1 MNISSW
7 AIRKPIPSVLLFI
20 VLTILGL
27 FAFKKTNIQN
37 FPDIELPMIVVSV
50 AWPGA
55 SPEQLETEVAR
66 KIEDSVAN
74 LTLLK
79 HVHTTVNEG
88 HATIMAEFSLD
99 KNIMEATDDVRNA
112 IAGVRGDLP
121 TAVEEPIISK
131 TSLSGSPIVTY
142 AIRSNNMDEVDL
154 SWFVDDKIAKAIM
167 NVKGVGQVA
176 RVGGLNRELQIE
188 LSTAQMTGL
197 GVTASDV
204 SRALA
209 SVQADAPGGQAKVS
223 GQEQNIRILAAASSV
238 DDIKNLQ
245 LPLSSGGSVRLGDV
259 AHITDSTADR
269 TSGAL
274 VDNKSAVVFDVVRS
288 KGASEV
294 TVLENV
300 RKVMDE
306 FRADHPN
313 VVIEEIKE
321 TVKPVEDNYKDSMSL
336 IIEGSILAILVV
348 WWFLRDWR
356 ATVVSAVA
364 LPLSIIPTFW
374 FMNMMGFSLNLV
386 TLLSLSLVIG
396 VLVDDAIVEVE
407 NIVRHMKMG
416 KTPYQAAME
425 GADEIGMAVIATT
438 ASLVAVFLPTAFMS
452 GVPGKFFVQFG
463 WTAAIAVVVSLLVA
477 RLLTPMMAAYLL
489 KDSIHEEA
497 KDGRLMTRYMQT
509 VKWCL
514 SNPWKT
520 SLSAGAFFFAA
531 IGLAMTLPGEFIPQG
546 DIGRTAISVELPPG
560 YTLKQTQEASEK
572 VQNAIKDTP
581 EITRI
586 YTALGSGQA
595 TNGFATATADV
606 RKATIH
612 ISLTERGER
621 SRTQPQIEADFREKV
636 KNIAGA
642 RITVGSAEST
652 SYFETTLTGDDA
664 PALARAAAAIE
675 RDMRSI
681 KGIGTVN
688 SSASVLRP
696 EVSIHPD
703 FGKAAQAGV
712 STIDLANTI
721 RVATNGDYN
730 NSLSKLNLPERQV
743 PINVRMADA
752 ERDNLSAIENLKIRS
767 NSGELVP
774 LSAIATVSMGT
785 GATEINRLDRQRTI
799 KFTIDPNGVPLSDLT
814 QQVTNLPAVKALP
827 KGIALKLAGDAEAN
841 EELGTS
847 FMLAMVAGI
856 GAIYIVL
863 VLLFHNFTQPL
874 TILSALPLSIGGA
887 FGALFITQFS
897 ISMPAMIG
905 LIMLMG
911 IVTKNSILLVDY
923 AIIAYHGGMSRID
936 AILDACHKRSRPIL
950 MTTIAMVA
958 GMLPNALGFGADP
971 SFRAPM
977 SVVVIGGLITSTFLS
992 LLVIPVVYIM
1002 MDDAQNWLKKKL
1014 KRQ

>member
-27 FAFKKTNIQN
+27 FAFKKTSVQN
-37 FPDIELPMIVVSV
+37 FPDIELPMIIVSV

-66 KIEDSVAN
+66 KIENSLAN

-79 HVHTTVNEG
+79 HIHTTVNEG
-88 HATIMAEFSLD
+88 RATITAEFSLD
-99 KNIMEATDDVRNA
+99 KNTMEATDDVRNA
-112 IAGVRGDLP
+112 IASVRGDLP

-131 TSLSGSPIVTY
+131 TSLSGSPIATY
-142 AIRSNNMDEVDL
+142 AISSSNMDEIDL
-154 SWFVDDKIAKAIM
+154 SWFVDDKIAKTLM

-176 RVGGLNRELQIE
+176 RVGGLNRELRIE

-197 GVTASDV
+197 SVTASDV

-209 SVQADAPGGQAKVS
+209 SVQTDAPGGQAKVN
-223 GQEQNIRILAAASSV
+223 GQDQSIRVLAAVNSV

-245 LPLSSGGSVRLGDV
+245 IPLSNGSSVRLGDV
-259 AHITDSTADR
+259 ANITDSAAER
-269 TSGAL
+269 SSGAL
-274 VDNKSAVVFDVVRS
+274 VDGKASVVFDVTRS

-294 TVLENV
+294 TVLANM
-300 RKVMDE
+300 RKVMAD

-313 VVIEEIKE
+313 VLIEEIKE
-321 TVKPVEDNYKDSMSL
+321 TVKPVEDNYKDSMAL
-336 IIEGSILAILVV
+336 IVEGSILAILVV

-356 ATVVSAVA
+356 ATLVSAVA

-374 FMNMMGFSLNLV
+374 FMNLMGFSLNVV

-396 VLVDDAIVEVE
+396 ILVDDAIVEVE
-407 NIVRHMKMG
+407 NIVRHMQMG

-452 GVPGKFFVQFG
+452 GIPGKFFVQFG
-463 WTAAIAVVVSLLVA
+463 WTAAIAVLVSLLVA

-489 KDSIHEEA
+489 KDTVQHTP
-497 KDGRLMTRYMQT
+497 KDGKLMTWYMKT
-509 VKWCL
+509 VRWCL
-514 SNPWKT
+514 SHPWKT

-531 IGLAMTLPGEFIPQG
+531 IGLGLTLPREFIPQG

-560 YTLKQTQEASEK
+560 YTIQQTQATSEK
-572 VQNAIKDTP
+572 VQKAIQDTP

-586 YTALGSGQA
+586 YTELGSGQA
-595 TNGFATATADV
+595 TNGFASATADV

-612 ISLTERGER
+612 IVLTERSER
-621 SRTQPQIEADFREKV
+621 SRTQPEIEAAFREQV

-642 RITVGSAEST
+642 RVTVGSAEST
-652 SYFETTLTGDDA
+652 SYFETTLTGDDI
-664 PALARAAAAIE
+664 PALTRAAAAIE

-696 EVSIHPD
+696 EVSISPD
-703 FGKAAQAGV
+703 FAKAAQAGV

-721 RVATNGDYN
+721 RVATSGDYN
-730 NSLSKLNLPERQV
+730 TSLSKLNLPERQI
-743 PINVRMADA
+743 PINVRMADV
-752 ERDNLSAIENLKIRS
+752 ERDNLNAIENLKVRS

-774 LSAIATVSMGT
+774 LSAIATVKMDT

-799 KFTIDPNGVPLSDLT
+799 KFTIDPNGVPLSNLT
-814 QQVTNLPAVKALP
+814 KQVNELAAVKALP
-827 KGIALKLAGDAEAN
+827 KGIALKPAGDAEAN
-841 EELGTS
+841 DELGAS
-847 FMLAMVAGI
+847 FMLAMVAGV

-887 FGALFITQFS
+887 FGGLFITQFS

-911 IVTKNSILLVDY
+911 IVTKNSILLIDY
-923 AIIAYHGGMSRID
+923 AIIAYQGGMSRID
-936 AILDACHKRSRPIL
+936 SILDACHKRSRPIL

-1002 MDDAQNWLKKKL
+1002 MDDAQAWFKKRF
-1014 KRQ
+1014 KR